1 MSIDNKDIIKLQSRL
16 KRKLSETRYAH
27 TVSVSHTCACL
38 AMKYDYDV
46 NKAIIAGLLHDCAKY
61 KYMDGE
67 EMLNKAQ
74 KAGLPITEYELNKP
88 DLLHAKLGSY
98 YANKKYDIN
107 DEDILS
113 AIECHTT
120 GKPQMNLLEKIVYVA
135 DYIEPLRYKM
145 PRLDVIRKLAF
156 EDIDECLKL
165 ILSDTLKYLKSSGM
179 MIDKAT
185 IDTYNYYCK

>member
-1 MSIDNKDIIKLQSRL
+1 MSIDNKDIIFIQGKL
-16 KRKLSETRYAH
+16 KRKLSDTRYAH

-38 AMKYDYDV
+38 AMKYEYDV

-61 KYMDGE
+61 MDGE

-74 KAGLPITEYELNKP
+74 KAGLTISDYELNKP

-98 YANKKYDIN
+98 YANKKYNIN
-107 DEDILS
+107 DEEILS

-120 GKPQMNLLEKIVYVA
+120 GKPKMSLLEKIVYIA
-135 DYIEPLRYKM
+135 DYIEPFRCKM

>member
-1 MSIDNKDIIKLQSRL
+1 MDRTEIRKDLKDRLSKKRFEHTIGVMYTAGAMAMRYGIDIEQ
-16 KRKLSETRYAH
+16 
-27 TVSVSHTCACL
+27 
-38 AMKYDYDV
+38 AML
-46 NKAIIAGLLHDCAKY
+46 AGLLHDCAKF
-61 KYMDGE
+61 MDGK
-67 EMLNKAQ
+67 EMLDKAQ
-74 KAGLPITEYELNKP
+74 KAGLSITDYELNKP

-113 AIECHTT
+113 AIKCHTT
-120 GKPQMNLLEKIVYVA
+120 GKPNMNLLEKIVYVS

-145 PRLDVIRKLAF
+145 PRLDVIRKIAF

-165 ILSDTLKYLKSSGM
+165 ILTDTLNYLKSSGM

>member
-38 AMKYDYDV
+38 AMKYEYDV
-46 NKAIIAGLLHDCAKY
+46 NKAIIAGLLHDCA

-98 YANKKYDIN
+98 YANKKYAIN

-165 ILSDTLKYLKSSGM
+165 ILSDTLKYLKSTGM

>member
-1 MSIDNKDIIKLQSRL
+1 MSIDNKDIIFIQGKL
-16 KRKLSETRYAH
+16 KRKLSDTRYAH
-27 TVSVSHTCACL
+27 TVSVSHTCACI
-38 AMKYDYDV
+38 AMKYEYDV
-46 NKAIIAGLLHDCAKY
+46 NKSIIAGLLHDCA

-74 KAGLPITEYELNKP
+74 KAGLSISDYELNKP

-98 YANKKYDIN
+98 YANKKYNIN
-107 DEDILS
+107 DEEILS

-120 GKPQMNLLEKIVYVA
+120 GKPKMNLLEKIVYVA
-135 DYIEPLRYKM
+135 DYIEPFRCKM

>member
-1 MSIDNKDIIKLQSRL
+1 MDNDIKEIIRIQNRLQ
-16 KRKLSETRYAH
+16 RKLSDTRYAH

-38 AMKYDYDV
+38 AMKYEYDV
-46 NKAIIAGLLHDCAKY
+46 NKAIVAGLLHDCAKF
-61 KYMDGE
+61 MDGK
-67 EMLNKAQ
+67 EMLDKAQ
-74 KAGLPITEYELNKP
+74 KAGLSITDYELNKP

-113 AIECHTT
+113 AIKCHTT
-120 GKPQMNLLEKIVYVA
+120 GKPNMNLLEKIVYVS

-145 PRLDVIRKLAF
+145 PKLDVIRKIAF

-165 ILSDTLKYLKSSGM
+165 ILTDTLNYLKSSGM

>member
-1 MSIDNKDIIKLQSRL
+1 MSIDNKDIIFIQGKL
-16 KRKLSETRYAH
+16 KRKLSDTRYAH

-38 AMKYDYDV
+38 AMKYEYDV

-61 KYMDGE
+61 MDSE

-74 KAGLPITEYELNKP
+74 KAGLPISDYELNKP

-98 YANKKYDIN
+98 YANKKYNIN
-107 DEDILS
+107 DEEILS

-120 GKPQMNLLEKIVYVA
+120 GKPKMNLLEKIVYVA
-135 DYIEPLRYKM
+135 DYIEPFRCKM
-145 PRLDVIRKLAF
+145 PRLDVIRTLAF

>member
-1 MSIDNKDIIKLQSRL
+1 
-16 KRKLSETRYAH
+16 
-27 TVSVSHTCACL
+27 
-38 AMKYDYDV
+38 
-46 NKAIIAGLLHDCAKY
+46 
-61 KYMDGE
+61 MDGE

>member
-1 MSIDNKDIIKLQSRL
+1 MSIENKDIIFIQGKL
-16 KRKLSETRYAH
+16 KRKLSDTRYAH

-38 AMKYDYDV
+38 AMKYEYDV
-46 NKAIIAGLLHDCAKY
+46 NKAIIAGLLHDCA

-74 KAGLPITEYELNKP
+74 KAGLPISDYELNKP

-98 YANKKYDIN
+98 YANKKYNIN
-107 DEDILS
+107 DEEILS

-135 DYIEPLRYKM
+135 DYIEPFRCKM
-145 PRLDVIRKLAF
+145 PRLDVIRKFAF

-179 MIDKAT
+179 MIDKTT